1 MHNALFP
8 SAHHALFKELEGQ
21 PSPSLHAHYHRYDS
35 HMAPAS
41 KKKSPPSRA
50 SKRTRLSQAEATVRM
65 LHATNQLLLQY
76 VPGEVTVARICD
88 AAGVHTD
95 YVARYFGSRE
105 ELMCQAIDAA
115 FLGVF
120 LNAKN
125 EESSRLNIVLEGN
138 IDVMQLAQARVQT
151 IAYLLGSGVSP
162 ERFQSSQRLV
172 LESVFSQST
181 NPKVGERTKMNLI
194 LVGTLLV
201 QAMSTF
207 AEVNDMSE
215 QQKKDMI
222 SYIGYMSLTGETV
235 QEALG
240 WGKPPAKKKK

>member
-1 MHNALFP
+1 MV
-8 SAHHALFKELEGQ
+8 S
-21 PSPSLHAHYHRYDS
+21 
-35 HMAPAS
+35 AS
-41 KKKSPPSRA
+41 KKKLQTKRA
-50 SKRTRLSQAEATVRM
+50 TKRPRLSQEEATVRM
-65 LHATNQLLLQY
+65 MHATNQLLLQY

-88 AAGVHTD
+88 TAGVHTD

-125 EESSRLNIVLEGN
+125 EESSRLSIVLEGN
-138 IDVMQLAQARVQT
+138 VDFMQMAKARVQT

-162 ERFQSSQRLV
+162 ERFQLSQRLV

-181 NPKVGERTKMNLI
+181 NPKVGDRTKMNLI
-194 LVGTLLV
+194 LAGTLLV

-215 QQKKDMI
+215 QQKQDMI
-222 SYIGYMSLTGETV
+222 SYIGYMSQSGENT
-235 QEALG
+235 QAALG
-240 WGKPPAKKKK
+240 WDKTISKKKK

>member
-1 MHNALFP
+1 M
-8 SAHHALFKELEGQ
+8 
-21 PSPSLHAHYHRYDS
+21 
-35 HMAPAS
+35 
-41 KKKSPPSRA
+41 
-50 SKRTRLSQAEATVRM
+50 
-65 LHATNQLLLQY
+65 HATNQLLLQY

-125 EESSRLNIVLEGN
+125 EESSRLSIVLEGN
-138 IDVMQLAQARVQT
+138 VDFMQMAKARVQT

-172 LESVFSQST
+172 LESVFVQSI
-181 NPKVGERTKMNLI
+181 NPKVGDRTKMNLI
-194 LVGTLLV
+194 LAGTLLV

-215 QQKKDMI
+215 QQKQDMI
-222 SYIGYMSLTGETV
+222 SYIGYMSQSGENT
-235 QEALG
+235 QAALG
-240 WGKPPAKKKK
+240 WDKTISKKKK

>member
-1 MHNALFP
+1 
-8 SAHHALFKELEGQ
+8 
-21 PSPSLHAHYHRYDS
+21 
-35 HMAPAS
+35 
-41 KKKSPPSRA
+41 
-50 SKRTRLSQAEATVRM
+50 M

-120 LNAKN
+120 LNTNN
-125 EESSRLNIVLEGN
+125 EESSRLKIVLDGN
-138 IDVMQLAQARVQT
+138 VDVMQLAQARVRT

-162 ERFQSSQRLV
+162 ERFQSSQKLL
-172 LESVFSQST
+172 LESVSSQST
-181 NPKVGERTKMNLI
+181 NQNVGDRTRMNLI
-194 LVGTLLV
+194 LMGTLLI
-201 QAMSTF
+201 QAMGTF

-235 QEALG
+235 QESLG

>member
-1 MHNALFP
+1 MT
-8 SAHHALFKELEGQ
+8 SASQKQ
-21 PSPSLHAHYHRYDS
+21 SPSN
-35 HMAPAS
+35 
-41 KKKSPPSRA
+41 RA
-50 SKRTRLSQAEATVRM
+50 TKRPRLSQEEATARM
-65 LHATNQLLLQY
+65 LNATNQLLLQC

-105 ELMCQAIDAA
+105 ELICQAIDAA

-120 LNAKN
+120 LDTNN
-125 EESSRLNIVLEGN
+125 EDSSRLKIVLDGN
-138 IDVMQLAQARVQT
+138 VDVMQLAQARVQT

-181 NPKVGERTKMNLI
+181 NPKVGDRTKMNLI

-240 WGKPPAKKKK
+240 WGQPPTKKKK

>member
-1 MHNALFP
+1 MV
-8 SAHHALFKELEGQ
+8 ST
-21 PSPSLHAHYHRYDS
+21 
-35 HMAPAS
+35 S
-41 KKKSPPSRA
+41 KKKPPTKRA
-50 SKRTRLSQAEATVRM
+50 TKRPRLSQEEATVRM
-65 LHATNQLLLQY
+65 MHATNQLLLQY

-125 EESSRLNIVLEGN
+125 EESSRLSIVLEGN
-138 IDVMQLAQARVQT
+138 VDFMQMAKARVQT

-172 LESVFSQST
+172 LESVFVQSI
-181 NPKVGERTKMNLI
+181 NPKVGDRTKMNLI
-194 LVGTLLV
+194 LAGTLLV

-215 QQKKDMI
+215 QQKQDMI
-222 SYIGYMSLTGETV
+222 SYIGYMSQSGENT
-235 QEALG
+235 QAALG
-240 WGKPPAKKKK
+240 WDKTISKKKK

>member
-1 MHNALFP
+1 MA
-8 SAHHALFKELEGQ
+8 SASQKQ
-21 PSPSLHAHYHRYDS
+21 SPT
-35 HMAPAS
+35 
-41 KKKSPPSRA
+41 KRA
-50 SKRTRLSQAEATVRM
+50 TKRPRLSQEEATVRM
-65 LHATNQLLLQY
+65 LNATNQLLLQN

-105 ELMCQAIDAA
+105 ELICQAIDAA

-120 LNAKN
+120 LNTDN

-162 ERFQSSQRLV
+162 ERFKSSQRLL

-215 QQKKDMI
+215 QHKQDVI
-222 SYIGYMSLTGETV
+222 SYIGYMSQTGETI
-235 QEALG
+235 QTAMG
-240 WGKPPAKKKK
+240 WDKPVSKKKK

>member
-1 MHNALFP
+1 MV
-8 SAHHALFKELEGQ
+8 ST
-21 PSPSLHAHYHRYDS
+21 
-35 HMAPAS
+35 S
-41 KKKSPPSRA
+41 KKKPPTKRA
-50 SKRTRLSQAEATVRM
+50 TKRPRLSQEEATVRM
-65 LHATNQLLLQY
+65 MHATNQLLLQY

-125 EESSRLNIVLEGN
+125 EESSRLSIVLEGN
-138 IDVMQLAQARVQT
+138 VDFMQMAKARVQT

-162 ERFQSSQRLV
+162 ERFQLSQRLV

-181 NPKVGERTKMNLI
+181 NPKVGDRTKMNLI
-194 LVGTLLV
+194 LAGTLLV

-215 QQKKDMI
+215 QQKQDMI
-222 SYIGYMSLTGETV
+222 SYIGYMSQSGENTQV
-235 QEALG
+235 ALG
-240 WGKPPAKKKK
+240 WDKTINKKKK